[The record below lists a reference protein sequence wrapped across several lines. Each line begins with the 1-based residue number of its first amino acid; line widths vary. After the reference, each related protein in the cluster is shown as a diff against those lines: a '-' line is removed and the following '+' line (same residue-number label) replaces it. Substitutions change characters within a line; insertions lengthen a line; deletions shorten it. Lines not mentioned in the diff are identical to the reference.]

1 MERFLTMVGV
11 LTVVLL
17 ALTEQFG
24 ALPGAVVAFAAA
36 AWILESPERAQ
47 PQAVAHD
54 EH

>member
-1 MERFLTMVGV
+1 MQYLLTLVGA

-24 ALPGAVVAFAAA
+24 VLPGGVVAFAAA
-36 AWILESPERAQ
+36 AWILDLPEAAQ